1 MPSNPSFKVYSASA
15 GSGKTF
21 TLVKEYLKI
30 LLGSKNPYKFQQ
42 VLAVTFTNKAAG
54 EMKERVIENLDA
66 FSKEKSSPMLD
77 VLTTELNIS
86 STVLFE
92 RSKIILQAILQNYSA
107 FSIATIDSFTHKL
120 IRTFAYDLQLP
131 FNFDVEMDASSLL
144 NEAVDI
150 VISKIGIQK
159 ELTDLLI
166 NYSIAKIDDDK
177 AWDISEDLKSF
188 SKVILNENNTNH
200 LEALKNVTIEE
211 FNSLKQTLQAE
222 NKVIEKQFVELG
234 KTGLQ
239 LLKDNGIE
247 HASFSYSDL
256 PKHFIKLTNFRKLK
270 PEDLKFEG
278 RLDASISANK
288 NLYTAKVSA
297 GTKQQIDAIA
307 DELIAL
313 YLSSKNAYE
322 ATYGKF
328 VLNGLIMNGL
338 IPLAVLNYINGALQ
352 DIKQESNVMLNAEFN
367 KIISDTIKNEPAPFI
382 YERIGEK
389 FRYYFIDEMQDTSQL
404 QWQNLIPLIG
414 NAISSEDDLGEVGKL
429 LLVGDAKQSIYRWR
443 GGKAEQFIDLSSTG
457 KLENS
462 NPFYVEKTIANL
474 ETNYRSF
481 TEIITFNNEFF
492 SHISKFLANESFQKL
507 YFEGNQQKFNSNV
520 GGYVQLSFVE
530 KEEDSEENELLIPKK
545 VLSII
550 ENCDGSFNRND
561 ICVLVRTKKH
571 GVTIANYLTENGI
584 EIISSE
590 TLLVSNSEKVQ
601 FVVDLLHVIQNP
613 TNKEYK
619 VKILYFLYDFFQV
632 KDSKHSFL
640 EHFLNLPQELFFEE
654 LKQFNSSFEL
664 PEFIQSA
671 LYEGVEYCFRS
682 FQLLSVSDSNIQFFL
697 DIVFEYQQ
705 KREVSIQGFL
715 DVWDSKKDSLSIVAP
730 EAKNAVRIM
739 TIHKSKGL
747 EFPVV
752 IVPYDL
758 NIYNQI
764 KPSVWYPYA
773 DNGNFKSILI
783 DYSKKLNYISNEGI
797 QLYNQQQEELELDN
811 FNLLYVALTRASE
824 QLYVVTEKKLDAK
837 GDENVGFTSGLFIHY
852 LKENQLWN
860 TNVNDYSF
868 GNAKRVCFTEKEEK
882 ATLFQEAC
890 ISNTWKSHAISIVTN
905 SSLLWDTEQ
914 GKSIVYGNLI
924 HEILSKINTSGDLE
938 EVVNQYVFKGIITKE
953 QQPHVSKLL
962 KSVVFHPLLSDC
974 FNHNNQVFCEREIV
988 TSDGSIIIPDRL
1000 VLNNQNI
1007 IILDYKTGKPNSKYQ
1022 QQLDH
1027 YATVLTELNFN
1038 VTKKLL
1044 IYINEEIVVQ
1054 VV

>member
-1 MPSNPSFKVYSASA
+1 MQSNSPFKVYSASA

-30 LLGSKNPYKFQQ
+30 LLGSNNPYKFQQ

-66 FSKEKSSPMLD
+66 FSKEKPSPMLE
-77 VLTTELNIS
+77 VLMSELKVTE
-86 STVLFE
+86 TVLFE

-144 NEAVDI
+144 NEAVDV
-150 VISKIGIQK
+150 VISKIGVQK

-200 LEALKNVTIEE
+200 LEALKNVSMDD

-222 NKVIEKQFVELG
+222 NKSIEKQFVDLG
-234 KTGLQ
+234 KIGLQ
-239 LLKDNGIE
+239 LIKDNSIDHGN
-247 HASFSYSDL
+247 FSYGDL

-288 NLYTAKVSA
+288 NLYTAKVSV

-322 ATYGKF
+322 VNYGKF

-338 IPLAVLNYINGALQ
+338 IPLAVLNYINVALQ

-382 YERIGEK
+382 YERLGEK

-429 LLVGDAKQSIYRWR
+429 MLVGDAKQSIYRWR
-443 GGKAEQFIDLSSTG
+443 GGKAEQFIDLSSSE

-462 NPFYVEKTIANL
+462 NPFFTEKTIASL

-481 TEIITFNNEFF
+481 TEIINFNNLFF
-492 SHISKFLANESFQKL
+492 SHISKFLANDSFQKL

-530 KEEDSEENELLIPKK
+530 KEEGSEENDLLIPKK

-550 ENCDGSFNRND
+550 ENCDASFDRND

-571 GVTIANYLTENGI
+571 GVIVANYLTENGI

-601 FVVDLLHVIQNP
+601 FVVDLLNVIQNP
-613 TNKEYK
+613 TNKEFK

-632 KDSKHSFL
+632 QDAKHNFL
-640 EHFLNLPQELFFEE
+640 EQFLNLPQELFFEE

-682 FQLLSVSDSNIQFFL
+682 FQLLGASDSNVQFFL

-715 DVWDSKKDSLSIVAP
+715 DFWDSKKDSLSIVAP

-764 KPSVWYPYA
+764 DPTVWYPYA

-783 DYSKKLNYISNEGI
+783 DYSKKLNYISSEGVA
-797 QLYNQQQEELELDN
+797 LYNQQQEELELDN

-824 QLYVVTEKKLDAK
+824 QSYIVTEKKLDTK

-860 TNVNDYSF
+860 SDLNEYSF
-868 GNAKRVCFTEKEEK
+868 GDSKRVFFAKKEEK
-882 ATLFQEAC
+882 ATLFQEDC
-890 ISNTWKSHAISIVTN
+890 ISNSWKSHAISIVTN

-924 HEILSKINTSGDLE
+924 HEILSKINTSNDLE
-938 EVVNQYVFKGIITKE
+938 EVVNQYVFKGIISKE
-953 QQPHVSKLL
+953 QKPYVSELL
-962 KSVVFHPLLSDC
+962 ESVVYHPLLVDY
-974 FNHNNQVFCEREIV
+974 FKQNNQVFCEREIV
-988 TSDGSIIIPDRL
+988 ANDGSIMIPDRL
-1000 VLNNQNI
+1000 V
-1007 IILDYKTGKPNSKYQ
+1007 
-1022 QQLDH
+1022 
-1027 YATVLTELNFN
+1027 
-1038 VTKKLL
+1038 
-1044 IYINEEIVVQ
+1044 
-1054 VV
+1054 